1 MQAKTTREEKGRAL
15 YQSGAVE
22 FSDGNLRGC
31 CAFWVQGSKGQAY
44 EVCFDPAYHVT
55 ECECEDY
62 RRHEPQACKHIYAA
76 MLLRDE
82 MMEIERR
89 EEKMAAEREQE
100 MALF

>member
-1 MQAKTTREEKGRAL
+1 MAQKQTREEKGRAL

-22 FSDGNLRGC
+22 FGDGNLRGC
-31 CAFWVQGSKGQAY
+31 CAFLVQGSKGQAY
-44 EVCFDPAYHVT
+44 EVCFDPKYSVV

-62 RRHEPQACKHIYAA
+62 RRHPGQACKHIYAA
-76 MLLRDE
+76 ILQREQMRVE
-82 MMEIERR
+82 EH